1 MEKEGFPPLRI
12 TGRALKGGDLTL
24 DGSVSS
30 QYISA
35 LLMIAPTM
43 MEGLRLTLTGNI
55 ISIPY
60 IKMTLEMLKEHGI
73 KSTWK
78 DNVITITPQEFRPIH
93 YVVESDWSAASY
105 WYEIVS
111 LASGAD
117 IFLKGLKKNSM
128 QGDSRIAEIFRSLG
142 VETIYEKDGVRL
154 RKTNSQVERLDLD
167 LSNEPDLAQ
176 TIVVTCALKNI
187 PFRITGLQTLKIK
200 ETDRILALRNELLKL
215 GYVIKDENDSVLYWD
230 GQKTDPSEVPVIDTY
245 EDHRMAMA
253 FAPAAF
259 IFNNLLINEP
269 HVVSNSSPSFWAH
282 LSQH

>member
-1 MEKEGFPPLRI
+1 MKYKLSAPEIIKNNISLPASKSISNRSLTLNALSYSPQLPENLSDCDDTKVMIKAFDSDSNKFDIGAAGTSMRFLTAFLSKIGGVWEITGSERMKNRPIKILVDALRQLGANIEYMEKEGFPPLRI

-60 IKMTLEMLKEHGI
+60 IKMTLEMLKEYGI
-73 KSTWK
+73 KSSWK
-78 DNVITITPQEFRPIH
+78 DNVITITPQEFRPVH

-117 IFLKGLKKNSM
+117 IFLKGLKTNSM
-128 QGDSRIAEIFRSLG
+128 QGDSRLAEIFRSL
-142 VETIYEKDGVRL
+142 
-154 RKTNSQVERLDLD
+154 
-167 LSNEPDLAQ
+167 
-176 TIVVTCALKNI
+176 
-187 PFRITGLQTLKIK
+187 
-200 ETDRILALRNELLKL
+200 
-215 GYVIKDENDSVLYWD
+215 
-230 GQKTDPSEVPVIDTY
+230 
-245 EDHRMAMA
+245 
-253 FAPAAF
+253 
-259 IFNNLLINEP
+259 
-269 HVVSNSSPSFWAH
+269 
-282 LSQH
+282 